1 MKNDRKN
8 VRPGTITVI
17 AIAILLIVILIANGS
32 KVSEHIENG
41 LATVLTPIESIA
53 AKTSKSISNFFKKV
67 FRTTDADIENE
78 RLRAE
83 LAAREQQ
90 DTELNELRKENER
103 LSALLNYASSRSLT
117 NEELCTGKVIATS
130 NGIWF
135 RTITLDIGRSD
146 GVDIDMA
153 VIANEGLVGRV
164 SEVGYN
170 WCKVT
175 CIIDASSTVPIMV
188 ERTRD
193 NCMAMGVLD
202 GSTTEAELQL
212 YYLPSDRT
220 NLTPGDTV
228 ITSGIG
234 GIYPKGIMVGT
245 ITEVF
250 AEGEIHAIISPSV
263 DFMHLEEVAVILTG
277 GNSK

>member
-1 MKNDRKN
+1 MKSDGKN
-8 VRPGTITVI
+8 VRPGAITLI
-17 AIAILLIVILIANGS
+17 AIAILLVVILIANGS

-41 LATVLTPIESIA
+41 LATVLTPIESVA
-53 AKTSKSISNFFKKV
+53 AKASKSISGFFKKV
-67 FRTTDADIENE
+67 FSTTDADIENE

-103 LSALLNYASSRSLT
+103 LSSLLNYASSLSLT
-117 NEELCTGKVIATS
+117 SEQLCTGKVIATS
-130 NGIWF
+130 SGIWF

-153 VIANEGLVGRV
+153 VIANEGLVGKV

-175 CIIDASSTVPIMV
+175 CIIDSSSTVPIMV

-202 GSTTEAELQL
+202 GKSDEAELQL

-250 AEGEIHAIISPSV
+250 AEGEIHAIISPAV
-263 DFMHLEEVAVILTG
+263 DFMHLEEVTVILTG